1 MCATHRDHSRY
12 YKLKLGKFYGIGLC
26 FLGITVGADT
36 RPLVPTYNID
46 EAVNSITTDSG
57 VPTKTESTSGV
68 ANAQLFDLLEQ
79 LQDEVRRLT
88 GEVEL
93 LGYDLSR
100 LKQDEKDRYI
110 DLDRRI
116 IVLNQRKNEAPKYN
130 NVAPIANTTTIAPT
144 KPASSKKTI
153 ESNLLSPPTPVKE
166 NPETEKMAYKA
177 AFELI
182 KSRQYEQAKL
192 ALRNLINEF
201 PTGAYAANSY
211 YWLGEVLLVQSEYIK
226 AAESFDKVISGFV
239 KHRKVPDALYKIG
252 VAYNKM
258 EQKEKAKAYLQRVI
272 ADYPESSS
280 ARLALNLLD

>member
-1 MCATHRDHSRY
+1 MCATHRDHNQYR
-12 YKLKLGKFYGIGLC
+12 KLKLGTIYGISLC
-26 FLGITVGADT
+26 FFGTTVGADT
-36 RPLVPTYNID
+36 QPLVPSYDID
-46 EAVNSITTDSG
+46 VAVNSIPTASG
-57 VPTKTESTSGV
+57 VSTGTKSISGAV
-68 ANAQLFDLLEQ
+68 NAQLFDLLEQ

-93 LGYDLSR
+93 LGYELTH

-116 IVLNQRKNEAPKYN
+116 IALNQRKGEAPKYS
-130 NVAPIANTTTIAPT
+130 VTPIANTTAIVPRA
-144 KPASSKKTI
+144 PASSKKNV
-153 ESNLLSPPTPVKE
+153 ESNLLAPPTPVKAT
-166 NPETEKMAYKA
+166 NTETEKMAYKA

-192 ALRNLINEF
+192 ALQSLINEF
-201 PTGAYAANSY
+201 PTGTYTANSY

-226 AAESFDKVISGFV
+226 AAESFDKVISDFG

-258 EQKEKAKAYLQRVI
+258 EQKEKAKTYFQRVI
-272 ADYPESSS
+272 ADHPESSS

>member
-1 MCATHRDHSRY
+1 MCATHRDHNRY
-12 YKLKLGKFYGIGLC
+12 RKLKLGMIYGISLC
-26 FLGITVGADT
+26 FFGTTVGADIQ
-36 RPLVPTYNID
+36 PLVPAYNID
-46 EAVNSITTDSG
+46 VAVNSIPTVSG
-57 VPTKTESTSGV
+57 ISNGTESTSGAV
-68 ANAQLFDLLEQ
+68 NAQLFDLLEQ

-93 LGYDLSR
+93 LGYELTR

-116 IVLNQRKNEAPKYN
+116 IALNQRKDEAPKY
-130 NVAPIANTTTIAPT
+130 VTPIANTTAIVPRAPS
-144 KPASSKKTI
+144 SSKKTA
-153 ESNLLSPPTPVKE
+153 ESNLLPPPTPVKATKA
-166 NPETEKMAYKA
+166 ETEKMAYKA

-192 ALRNLINEF
+192 ALQNLIIEF
-201 PTGAYAANSY
+201 PIGTYTANSY
-211 YWLGEVLLVQSEYIK
+211 YWLGEVFLVQSEYIK
-226 AAESFDKVISGFV
+226 AVESFDKIISDFG

-258 EQKEKAKAYLQRVI
+258 EQKEKAKAYFQRVI
-272 ADYPESSS
+272 ADHPESSS